1 MTRVLRGLAGLTVA
15 AAAMA
20 GLAGVATGAAPLALA
35 CSVAALLVITAVRP
49 AGGLLL
55 LAAFG
60 PLGGALGALV
70 PYRDGWTI
78 PILLGFT
85 AGYALRASW
94 RPRREGDGWFLAV
107 ALLWVAIVICS
118 LATVLAAAPGPGG
131 ASIVDTWAAR
141 GFPIRAGLPFYA
153 IGVAAIAVAGV
164 VIFVATSEECPAQ
177 QGLDRRVLSVLLVSV
192 AAAGALNVY
201 RLFEIALRHPP
212 FPQSVVE
219 VHRWVRI
226 SASFPDVNAAGAFFL
241 LVLPSALYALRDRR
255 TRALGAATLLPVLAG
270 LWLSGSRTA
279 LIVFG
284 LTLAA
289 MALLAPGL
297 ARRRRAGVAGGI
309 VLAALLLGVF
319 YPRAQSTGDSA
330 IAFGVR
336 REMAAATLRML
347 REHPLAGLGVGQYRA
362 LSPAYMSPLM
372 KSWYPRQNAH
382 NQFLQV
388 AGELGI
394 PGLVAF
400 VVLIGFGAVP
410 AGRAAWRSAEP
421 LDRGLAFGVLAFL
434 AASLTM
440 HPLMIPEVA
449 AAFWIM
455 LGLCRSRG
463 LRATTP

>member
-1 MTRVLRGLAGLTVA
+1 MTSVLRGLAGLIVA

-20 GLAGVATGAAPLALA
+20 ALAGVATGGAPLALA
-35 CSVAALLVITAVRP
+35 GSVAALLLITALRP
-49 AGGLLL
+49 ADGLLL

-78 PILLGFT
+78 PVLLAFT
-85 AGYALRASW
+85 AGYALRVPW
-94 RPRREGDGWFLAV
+94 RPGRAGDRWFHAV
-107 ALLWVAIVICS
+107 ALLWIAIVMCS
-118 LATVLAAAPGPGG
+118 LAMVLAAPAPGVT
-131 ASIVDTWAAR
+131 SLVDTWAAL
-141 GFPIRAGLPFYA
+141 GFPIRTGLPFHA

-164 VIFVATSEECPAQ
+164 VIFVATSDECTAR
-177 QGLDRRVLSVLLVSV
+177 QGLDRRVLSVLLISV

-201 RLFEIALRHPP
+201 RLLEIALRRPP
-212 FPQSVVE
+212 FLHSVVE
-219 VHRWVRI
+219 AHRSVRI

-241 LVLPSALYALRDRR
+241 LVLPSVIYALRTPRA
-255 TRALGAATLLPVLAG
+255 RALGAATLLPVLAG

-289 MALLAPGL
+289 MGLLAPGL
-297 ARRRRAGVAGGI
+297 ARRRRAGIAGGI

-319 YPRAQSTGDSA
+319 YPRTRTAGDSA

-336 REMAAATLRML
+336 REMAVATLRML
-347 REHPLAGLGVGQYRA
+347 REHPLAGLGVGRYRA
-362 LSPAYMSPLM
+362 LSPPYMSPLM

-394 PGLVAF
+394 PGLVTF
-400 VVLIGFGAVP
+400 VLLVGFGAVP
-410 AGRAAWRSAEP
+410 AARAAWQSGDP

-455 LGLCRSRG
+455 LGLCRSRE